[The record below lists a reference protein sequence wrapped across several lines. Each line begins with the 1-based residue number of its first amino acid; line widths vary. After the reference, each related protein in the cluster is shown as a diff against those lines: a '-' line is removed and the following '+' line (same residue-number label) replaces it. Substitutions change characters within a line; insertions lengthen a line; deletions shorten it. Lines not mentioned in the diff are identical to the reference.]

1 MGGHFLFIIS
11 CYQWLADPL
20 CWLQIGY
27 KNSKDAMENE
37 KIRSSLEEEGDD
49 LSIPRSID
57 HFLSFNSEED
67 RDAFRAEA
75 ASLGFAAE
83 LDSGAHRAEGSY
95 CLRLTREDRP
105 PARWPQ
111 DGAQAAWT

>member
-37 KIRSSLEEEGDD
+37 KYVNQTDKKRIKSAYYHSLLRS
-49 LSIPRSID
+49 
-57 HFLSFNSEED
+57 
-67 RDAFRAEA
+67 
-75 ASLGFAAE
+75 
-83 LDSGAHRAEGSY
+83 
-95 CLRLTREDRP
+95 
-105 PARWPQ
+105 
-111 DGAQAAWT
+111 

>member
-37 KIRSSLEEEGDD
+37 K
-49 LSIPRSID
+49 
-57 HFLSFNSEED
+57 
-67 RDAFRAEA
+67 
-75 ASLGFAAE
+75 
-83 LDSGAHRAEGSY
+83 
-95 CLRLTREDRP
+95 
-105 PARWPQ
+105 
-111 DGAQAAWT
+111 